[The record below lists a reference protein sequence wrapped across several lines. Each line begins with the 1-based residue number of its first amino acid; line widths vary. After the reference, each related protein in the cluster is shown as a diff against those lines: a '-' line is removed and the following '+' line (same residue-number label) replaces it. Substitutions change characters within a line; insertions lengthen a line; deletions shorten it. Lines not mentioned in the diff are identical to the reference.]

1 MEFFEDLKK
10 NNLHFPIFILSCIF
24 LSINDN
30 QKEGK
35 FKLNQPKM
43 PEKELKREIREYLNE
58 RKVLVLCTC
67 SDKIPRATPMDFYTE
82 KDSFN
87 IYVGPT
93 PGRKVKNM
101 EENPNISIGIY
112 TPLSEGKI
120 QGMQITASG
129 RDNVIFLKQGDVE
142 FGKAQKI
149 VKGKRK
155 LILKIIPEK
164 IELLDHDF
172 IKDGYSRLQ
181 ILEL

>member
-1 MEFFEDLKK
+1 MINKKMSED
-10 NNLHFPIFILSCIF
+10 
-24 LSINDN
+24 
-30 QKEGK
+30 Q
-35 FKLNQPKM
+35 
-43 PEKELKREIREYLNE
+43 LKREIREYLDK

-67 SDKIPRATPMDFYTE
+67 SNNIPRATPMDFYTE

-87 IYVGPT
+87 IYVGPA

-129 RDNVIFLKQGDVE
+129 RERLIFLREGDEE
-142 FGKAQKI
+142 FEKAQRI
-149 VKGKRK
+149 VRGKRK
-155 LILKIIPEK
+155 LLLKIIPEK
-164 IELLDHDF
+164 IELLDYDF
-172 IKDGYSRLQ
+172 AKRGYSRLQ